1 MQGEALGRLRRWKRL
16 QLKAGGLVE
25 KGGSPATILTTTF
38 EARRQFWRWVVL
50 GYSKRHKAGYGR
62 NRGFR
67 IQQTATPIVTTTP
80 TVTVASIIPVESDL
94 SRAIPTAPAMNRIPP
109 GEEGHI
115 LSRDYYMLA
124 VLAQHG
130 VVREA
135 PGQLESLG

>member
-1 MQGEALGRLRRWKRL
+1 M
-16 QLKAGGLVE
+16 E

-94 SRAIPTAPAMNRIPP
+94 SRAIPTAPAMNQILP
-109 GEEGHI
+109 GKGSHI
-115 LSRDYYMLA
+115 LNKDDHMPA
-124 VLAQHG
+124 VLG
-130 VVREA
+130 
-135 PGQLESLG
+135 